1 MFGGRTL
8 FNCKGSHV
16 IHKNQCPSR
25 SLTEE
30 DVALPH
36 APRVRRSRSLSP
48 IILDDEGD
56 DDDLS
61 SFDSSRSLSPLILDG
76 EGDDDDL
83 SSFDDDPPLFW
94 TAEELSWFDKYRDDE
109 DEESTKEEEETGI
122 RLETTEDDEHR
133 IGRYLHGTGRHDSV
147 RHSSPPHNH
156 HSPSWSLSRDVP
168 FPPSSPSSPS
178 PGRYDS
184 KFETKEDRMS

>member
-25 SLTEE
+25 SLAEE

-36 APRVRRSRSLSP
+36 APRVRR
-48 IILDDEGD
+48 
-56 DDDLS
+56 
-61 SFDSSRSLSPLILDG
+61 SRSLSPLILDG

-94 TAEELSWFDKYRDDE
+94 TAEELSWFDKYRDDDDGSSEYGDDE

-122 RLETTEDDEHR
+122 RLETSRDDVHMFRRHR
-133 IGRYLHGTGRHDSV
+133 RRSSDSV
-147 RHSSPPHNH
+147 RDSPP

-178 PGRYDS
+178 PGRYES
-184 KFETKEDRMS
+184 KFETKEDRMP